1 MAKEKIQNIVKYLAK
16 KDFMFGHD
24 IRFLDFYVVELFDY
38 V

>member
-16 KDFMFGHD
+16 KDFMFGPNV
-24 IRFLDFYVVELFDY
+24 RFLDFYVVELFDY